1 MTQVV
6 LNINDDSKL
15 SFVIK
20 WLKQF
25 DFIDVTS
32 SSNIKTNDTGHSIFD
47 SAGIWKG
54 REIDSNELRKSAW
67 NRNQ

>member
-15 SFVIK
+15 TFIIK

-25 DFIDVTS
+25 DFIDIKS
-32 SSNIKTNDTGHSIFD
+32 SIKTKTKNEEHNIFD
-47 SAGIWKG
+47 SAGIWED
-54 REIDSNELRKSAW
+54 RDINSNDLRKSAW
-67 NRNQ
+67 NRGQ